1 MRTFPAPERG
11 YMELGRWNGLSFGL
25 NVGCIMGNLIR
36 NSRHWMYGVEILC
49 MLRGEH
55 TLWVDGTEYRMRPG
69 DVLTI
74 DRFRSH
80 EIYDGVT
87 GGLQL
92 VFNFDEALVRRTG
105 NVEFCL
111 NTVGPGALARDAPD
125 VLCVRMAIARMT
137 RLIHQTLGF
146 GRPALAAGGQV
157 PDAAWYEARIYLNQI
172 LMCLCRHEQPSPT
185 PERDNPS
192 LLASCIRDIHQ
203 NYSQSLSIAKMAE
216 KYGYSESSLYRLFRQ
231 NLGVS
236 FLEYLNSVRLNI
248 ACGMLLKNEH
258 TVMEI
263 ADACGFSSYGNFYRI
278 FREKVGVSPKTYQE
292 QRDTLEDGGWIA
304 SRVDDP
310 LYRYNQFESY
320 MPSTD
325 AQWDALIELAEHCGD

>member
-55 TLWVDGTEYRMRPG
+55 TLWVDGTEYQMRPG

-137 RLIHQTLGF
+137 RLIYQTLGF
-146 GRPALAAGGQV
+146 GRPALTAGGQV

-325 AQWDALIELAEHCGD
+325 AQWDALIELAEHCGG